1 MATHPSGFPRLGAT
15 KVEQQWVWRNLTL
28 KQEKQE
34 GQGQAVA
41 PRFRDYLGAYMMLST
56 VRGVGYIK
64 DRNHHGW
71 IWGGEVSGVKTVVLK
86 GLSQNDM
93 YLRIIKR
100 NVYEHISILVSVS
113 NLMINNPFCNVTFF
127 KLKLPE
133 RT

>member
-1 MATHPSGFPRLGAT
+1 
-15 KVEQQWVWRNLTL
+15 
-28 KQEKQE
+28 
-34 GQGQAVA
+34 
-41 PRFRDYLGAYMMLST
+41 MMLST

-100 NVYEHISILVSVS
+100 NVYEHISI
-113 NLMINNPFCNVTFF
+113 
-127 KLKLPE
+127 
-133 RT
+133 